1 MAQVYG
7 CGRTSPL
14 SLGSP
19 HDPNAEEFYM
29 LQYRAPAWIANTT
42 YVEKLN
48 CDEIGDLVTP
58 LQQNG
63 FLYECVSSGI
73 TDAAEPTWPTVTD
86 GTVDDGT
93 VQWKAIP
100 DAFNLLYS
108 GETIIGSEWESDNAS
123 ITLVEDGVAG
133 GRTYVKV
140 TTVPATIGQFILTNR
155 VTIQRLGGITEK
167 IDRSLKVKVKE
178 M

>member
-1 MAQVYG
+1 
-7 CGRTSPL
+7 
-14 SLGSP
+14 
-19 HDPNAEEFYM
+19 M

-108 GETIIGSEWESDNAS
+108 GETIIGSEWESDNTS